1 MRRIGRIMLVCLLGV
16 LSLSGKAQELNAN
29 IIINS
34 DKVQATNKQVF
45 TTLQNA
51 LREFVNT
58 RKWTDATF
66 SPNERIDCSMTII
79 VSEMP
84 SDNSFKSEIQVQ
96 ARRPVYNASYT
107 TPLFNFRD
115 KDLTFDYTEF
125 EPMEYTENTL
135 NSNLIA
141 TVVFYIYTILGLDFD
156 SFSPKGGTA
165 YLQQAQQI
173 VNLAQA
179 QTSWNGWKAFE
190 NDRNRHAL
198 ITALTD
204 NTSDAFRDMWYN
216 YHRKGLDD
224 MVANAERGRATILS
238 SIPVLKQV
246 KSARP
251 TSPLI
256 QLFADT
262 KLDELVNVY
271 SEATPQE
278 KQEGYN
284 DLSNLFPA
292 FTTRLEPLKK

>member
-1 MRRIGRIMLVCLLGV
+1 MQLNLKNPLVFFDLETTGVNIVKDRIIEISFVKVYPNGKEERKTRRI
-16 LSLSGKAQELNAN
+16 N
-29 IIINS
+29 
-34 DKVQATNKQVF
+34 
-45 TTLQNA
+45 
-51 LREFVNT
+51 
-58 RKWTDATF
+58 
-66 SPNERIDCSMTII
+66 P
-79 VSEMP
+79 EMHIP
-84 SDNSFKSEIQVQ
+84 EES
-96 ARRPVYNASYT
+96 
-107 TPLFNFRD
+107 
-115 KDLTFDYTEF
+115 
-125 EPMEYTENTL
+125 
-135 NSNLIA
+135 
-141 TVVFYIYTILGLDFD
+141 
-156 SFSPKGGTA
+156 TA
-165 YLQQAQQI
+165 I
-173 VNLAQA
+173 
-179 QTSWNGWKAFE
+179 
-190 NDRNRHAL
+190 HAL

>member
-1 MRRIGRIMLVCLLGV
+1 
-16 LSLSGKAQELNAN
+16 
-29 IIINS
+29 
-34 DKVQATNKQVF
+34 
-45 TTLQNA
+45 
-51 LREFVNT
+51 
-58 RKWTDATF
+58 
-66 SPNERIDCSMTII
+66 
-79 VSEMP
+79 
-84 SDNSFKSEIQVQ
+84 
-96 ARRPVYNASYT
+96 
-107 TPLFNFRD
+107 
-115 KDLTFDYTEF
+115 
-125 EPMEYTENTL
+125 L

-238 SIPVLKQV
+238 AIPVLKQV

-271 SEATPQE
+271 SEATSQE